1 MLALQWVENIQA
13 MEGEIE
19 KDGVEV
25 SPGVGMITLPGGAV
39 LVAKT
44 GEGES
49 SKDRLTRVA
58 RCSLRDGPH
67 PVPARGPGPHPAG
80 CVQGR
85 EGHLQDA
92 GPTGLCCQ
100 LGQTAD
106 HQTEDCL
113 AWHCSNH
120 HHHGA
125 AATKQDLDPSF
136 SVLFSFC

>member
-1 MLALQWVENIQA
+1 MLVHQWVENIQA

-58 RCSLRDGPH
+58 RCSFNTLSLPVA
-67 PVPARGPGPHPAG
+67 PVPTLLAVYRDVRDTYKML
-80 CVQGR
+80 VQQGYVVGWAKLLTFR
-85 EGHLQDA
+85 LK
-92 GPTGLCCQ
+92 T
-100 LGQTAD
+100 
-106 HQTEDCL
+106 
-113 AWHCSNH
+113 S
-120 HHHGA
+120 
-125 AATKQDLDPSF
+125 
-136 SVLFSFC
+136 